1 MEISKLRSITNH
13 YQDVYLVSLQNWS
26 RAAEFTSCDRG
37 GPYIVAQEGY
47 DPADLTS
54 TPDEFVLGRSGKWLA
69 LGHFFRLPQ
78 AQRRAEFVFCT
89 AAEVMKLL
97 ESLPP
102 QAAIL
107 RPGEA
112 LPETESESV
121 PDDLN
126 ATVLKAKAEG
136 STLQRP
142 A

>member
-37 GPYIVAQEGY
+37 GPYIVVQEGY
-47 DPADLTS
+47 DPSDLTS
-54 TPDEFVLGRSGKWLA
+54 TMDEFVLGRSGRWLP

-78 AQRRAEFVFCT
+78 AQKRAEFVFCT

-97 ESLPP
+97 ESLPH

-112 LPETESESV
+112 FLETGPEAE

-136 STLQRP
+136 SKPERP